1 MTSQGNELCILA
13 DALAAQREG
22 LLQTW
27 RKAVRRDPALTA
39 GEALP
44 RTQLNDHIP
53 AVLAA

>member
-44 RTQLNDHIP
+44 R
-53 AVLAA
+53 

>member
-13 DALAAQREG
+13 DALEAQREG

-44 RTQLNDHIP
+44 EP
-53 AVLAA
+53 S